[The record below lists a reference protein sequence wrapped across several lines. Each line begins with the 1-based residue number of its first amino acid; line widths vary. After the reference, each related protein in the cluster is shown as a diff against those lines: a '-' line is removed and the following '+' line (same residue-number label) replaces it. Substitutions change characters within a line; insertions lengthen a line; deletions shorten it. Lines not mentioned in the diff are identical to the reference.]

1 MTQHTL
7 RPLKTK
13 DIFALSRLIKAMK
26 LKFNFED
33 GMKSEEIGIVI
44 MTQVIEN
51 LGDAEEATASF
62 LGDLVGLSAQEFNDL
77 PIEETFGIIKQFKEI
92 KGLSTLF
99 TSATK
104 LT

>member
-13 DIFALSRLIKAMK
+13 DIFGLSRLIKAMQ
-26 LKFNFED
+26 LKFNFEE
-33 GMKSEEIGIVI
+33 GMKPEEIGIII

-51 LGDAEEATASF
+51 LGDAEEATSAF
-62 LGDLVGLSAQEFNDL
+62 LGDLVGLSADEFNEL
-77 PIEETFGIIKQFKEI
+77 PLEETFDIIKQFKEI

-104 LT
+104 LM